1 MIIELEEWDLVSL
14 FESIPKNKETLYD
27 IPFYY
32 RESFFTFENE
42 KDCID
47 FTITPSIGEIKINV
61 EEKLTKRNVCHLN
74 LTGIETFKIIV
85 DNKEHKTIE
94 LIDSNEDKEIKTTY
108 VINMV
113 PYFSLSIFQEV
124 VRN

>member
-1 MIIELEEWDLVSL
+1 MELEEWELVSL
-14 FESIPKNKETLYD
+14 FESIPQNKEELYN

-32 RESFFTFENE
+32 KESYFTFENE
-42 KDCID
+42 KDCIE

-61 EEKLTKRNVCHLN
+61 EEKLTKKNFCHLN
-74 LTGIETFKIIV
+74 LTGIELFRIIN

-94 LIDSNEDKEIKTTY
+94 FIDCNEDKEIKTTY

-113 PYFSLSIFQEV
+113 PYFSLSILQEV